1 MSSPQR
7 SQPPAEVR
15 ERPVCMCVHG
25 QRCSSYAPGHALH
38 LIQARLARATPS
50 EWADALVEASDARSG
65 VIVLRRLDD
74 DTVVTVWNGAGA
86 ADAVEPGLPVAL
98 HERYDVLDA
107 GGRRWNV
114 ASAWGNAA
122 QRR

>member
-1 MSSPQR
+1 MSSPQHH
-7 SQPPAEVR
+7 QTPAEVR

-25 QRCSSYAPGHALH
+25 GRCSSYAPGHALH

-50 EWADALVEASDARSG
+50 EWTDALVEASDPRTG
-65 VIVLRRLDD
+65 VIVLRRFDD
-74 DTVVTVWNGAGA
+74 GDAVTVWSGAGA
-86 ADAVEPGLPVAL
+86 AAAATPGLPVAW

-107 GGRRWNV
+107 DGRRWNV
-114 ASAWGNAA
+114 ASARGNAA